1 MLIKRLTDANGLPGH
16 EGEVREL
23 IKAEIKDFVD
33 EMYTDRMGN
42 LIAVKNKNKEGRHI
56 ALSAH
61 MDEVGMCVT
70 HIDSTGYLKLHSWGV
85 DPRVLPA
92 KIVKIGKNR
101 VTGVIGTK
109 AIHLQEPNEREKALG
124 VDKLYIDLGVESKE
138 EAEKLVSIGD
148 YVAFDSEFVEFGDN
162 KIKAKA
168 LDDRAGCLAII
179 EALKSD
185 YPGKVTACFVVQ
197 EEVGLRGSKIAAM
210 QIDADLVLNLE
221 GTISAD
227 TMGIKE
233 HQNVNI
239 HGNGPSISMLDR
251 TSVYLKKYI
260 DAMVEVAEKNNIPCQ
275 FRRSAM
281 GGTDAAAY
289 HVAHGGVPVIGLAVP
304 CRYIHSPVSVVDK
317 RDLEHYLNLVQKFM
331 FAYGNGEVL

>member
-1 MLIKRLTDANGLPGH
+1 MLIKRLTDANGLPGF
-16 EGEVREL
+16 ECEVREI
-23 IKAEIKDFVD
+23 IKEEIKSYVD

-61 MDEVGMCVT
+61 MDEVGLCVS
-70 HIDSTGYLKLHSWGV
+70 HVDKDGYIRFHSWGV
-85 DPRVLPA
+85 DARILPA

-109 AIHLQEPNEREKALG
+109 AIHLQEPQERTMALAI
-124 VDKLYIDLGVESKE
+124 DKLYIDIGADSKE
-138 EAEKLVSIGD
+138 EAEKLVEVGD
-148 YVAFDSEFVEFGDN
+148 YVAFDSDYVEFGT

-168 LDDRAGCLAII
+168 LDDRVGCIAMI

-185 YPGKVTACFVVQ
+185 YPHKLTACFVVQ
-197 EEVGLRGSKIAAM
+197 EEVGLRGSMISAY
-210 QIDADLVLNLE
+210 QINADLVLNLE

-233 HQNVNI
+233 HQTVNI
-239 HGNGPSISMLDR
+239 QGNGPSISLIDR
-251 TSVYLKKYI
+251 TSIYLKKYI
-260 DAMVEVAEKNNIPCQ
+260 DAIREVADKNNIPYQ
-275 FRRSAM
+275 FRRSQM
-281 GGTDAAAY
+281 GGTDAANY
-289 HVAHGGVPVIGLAVP
+289 HTAHGGTPVIGIAVP
-304 CRYIHSPVSVVDK
+304 CRYIHSPVSIVDK
-317 RDLEHYLNLVQKFM
+317 RDLENFFKLIHKFI